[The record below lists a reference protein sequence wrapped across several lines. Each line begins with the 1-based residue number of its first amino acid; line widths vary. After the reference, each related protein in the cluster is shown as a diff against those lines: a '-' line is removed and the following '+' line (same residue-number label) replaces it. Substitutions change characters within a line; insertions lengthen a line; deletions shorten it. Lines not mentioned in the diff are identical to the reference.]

1 MARRKRNRKR
11 QKTNLELLQSI
22 RKPSAPPSRRIE
34 DEKKAR
40 DKKACR
46 GKVDTSE

>member
-1 MARRKRNRKR
+1 MGRKIKKHKP
-11 QKTNLELLQSI
+11 KTNLELLQGI
-22 RKPSAPPSRRIE
+22 RRTAAPPSRRHE

-46 GKVDTSE
+46 GKVTPED